1 MTPGKAAFPVK
12 PCDAA
17 KRVSRWAMAE
27 PAVLERVPWLQEVV
41 IAAERSSLLVW
52 ALHLVLGC
60 VSTRQGNRPSVVV
73 VVVVEVSTA

>member
-1 MTPGKAAFPVK
+1 MTPGKVAFPVK
-12 PCDAA
+12 PSDAA

-52 ALHLVLGC
+52 ALHLVLDC
-60 VSTRQGNRPSVVV
+60 MSTRQENRPSV